1 MATIRA
7 LKTHGGGPAVVP
19 GTPLHAAY
27 LQPDCDMVEK
37 GFSNLKKHIENVR
50 KFGLQVVVAINRFE
64 YVK

>member
-1 MATIRA
+1 MILILASRIMNRQY
-7 LKTHGGGPAVVP
+7 P
-19 GTPLHAAY
+19 PLFIKICKFY
-27 LQPDCDMVEK
+27 MVEN